1 MKIFELFSGI
11 GAPRKA
17 LEKAGIEYESLGWS
31 EIDKYASASYE
42 AIYNDSNN
50 FGDITKIDKLP
61 NGIDLLF
68 HGSPCQDFS
77 VAGKGLGA
85 TEGTRSNLM
94 FETVRLVTDALP
106 KVVIWE
112 NVKGVLSKKHL
123 PAFEQY
129 LNKMSGLGYTNHYEV
144 LNAKHYGMPQNR
156 ERIFV
161 VSVLNNDSE
170 FIFPSK
176 IELEKCMGDYMDD
189 SFGVENIMFDPNDK
203 KKFRTFTWV
212 NGQNGADYKALP
224 LEKFDQNG
232 RIHTDISPTIP
243 TVTSANP
250 KVIDKIEA
258 AEKGDGVDLSYL
270 NSTTRR
276 GRIQKQKSQT
286 ITTTPNLG
294 VVDNMTVARVDNMN
308 YDVSSR
314 INDKHGIQPCQKISD
329 NNTTRVIDK
338 IEIVGRVDNMN
349 YDYAS
354 KILSKENSANCST
367 ASMGL
372 GGGYEIKVIDNV
384 KTSEKIV
391 KFGKGEWLP
400 IPEKIAHLENGE
412 YLVIRKLKPIE
423 CWRLMGFEDADFEN
437 ASSVCSNSQLY
448 KQAGNSIVTNVLTH
462 LFKELKRQ
470 GIL

>member
-61 NGIDLLF
+61 SGIDLLF

-106 KVVIWE
+106 KVVVWE

-129 LNKMSGLGYTNHYEV
+129 LNKMSELGYTNHYEV

-176 IELEKCMGDYMDD
+176 IELTKCMGDYMDD
-189 SFGVENIMFDPNDK
+189 SFGIENIMFDPNDK

-250 KVIDKIEA
+250 KVVDKIEVVG
-258 AEKGDGVDLSYL
+258 KSGVMKCQRAGNNTKNQVID
-270 NSTTRR
+270 
-276 GRIQKQKSQT
+276 KVK
-286 ITTTPNLG
+286 ITG
-294 VVDNMTVARVDNMN
+294 RVDNVN

-329 NNTTRVIDK
+329 NNTTRVIDSVITKNK
-338 IEIVGRVDNMN
+338 I
-349 YDYAS
+349 A
-354 KILSKENSANCST
+354 
-367 ASMGL
+367 
-372 GGGYEIKVIDNV
+372 
-384 KTSEKIV
+384 
-391 KFGKGEWLP
+391 KFGKGEWVP

-423 CWRLMGFEDADFEN
+423 CWRLMGFEDADFEK

-462 LFKELKRQ
+462 LYKELKGQ